1 MSEIQLQD
9 YPSHL
14 GTAAQPGSHL
24 GGPRSITLVP
34 AENAMPL
41 LEAFQKCAVPSTL
54 LGTLGLP
61 KRRRIV
67 GDWLCEGDLS
77 FIFARRGLGKTW
89 FSLALG
95 LGIAGK
101 KQFGPWKVHQNM
113 PVLYIDGEMPCEEIH
128 ARVSSLGA
136 DENLMVLNHEALFQ
150 KAGRTLNLTNKEAQD
165 AVTELCLAAGIKAVF
180 MDNLS
185 CLFSGVNENEADAWE
200 AVLPWLLSLRRYQI
214 AVVIVAH
221 SGRDGKTMRGTSRR
235 EDAAFS
241 IIRLD
246 DAAGDTEFKSGAEFI
261 SRFTKDRN
269 SREEQ
274 ADYRWKFQTG
284 ENEKTSVIH
293 LIASGLDEFL
303 KWVRDG
309 LEGATD
315 IAAEMGVTKGQVSK
329 LAKKAESQGLIT
341 NTSGKYKLR

>member
-1 MSEIQLQD
+1 MALNSL
-9 YPSHL
+9 
-14 GTAAQPGSHL
+14 
-24 GGPRSITLVP
+24 P
-34 AENAMPL
+34 AENAIPL
-41 LEAFQKCAVPSTL
+41 LEAFQECTVPSTL

-61 KRRRIV
+61 KRGRIV

-95 LGIAGK
+95 LAIAGK
-101 KQFGPWKVHQNM
+101 QQFGPWQVHENM

-136 DENLMVLNHEALFQ
+136 DKNLMVLNHEPLFH
-150 KAGRTLNLTNKEAQD
+150 KTGCTLNLTSKEAQD
-165 AVTELCLAAGIKAVF
+165 AVTKLCLAAGIRVVLL
-180 MDNLS
+180 DNLS
-185 CLFSGVNENEADAWE
+185 CLFSGVNENDADAWE
-200 AVLPWLLSLRRYQI
+200 AVLPWLLTLRRHQI
-214 AVVIVAH
+214 AIVIVAH
-221 SGRDGKTMRGTSRR
+221 SGRDGKNMRGTSRR

-246 DAAGDTEFKSGAEFI
+246 DAASDTELKNGAEFI

-269 SREEQ
+269 SRDEQ
-274 ADYRWKFQTG
+274 PDYRWKFQTKENG
-284 ENEKTSVIH
+284 ETSVTH
-293 LIASGLDEFL
+293 LEASGLDVLL

-315 IAAEMGVTKGQVSK
+315 IANEMGVSKGQVSK
-329 LAKKAESQGLIT
+329 MAKKAESQGLLTIV
-341 NTSGKYKLR
+341 SGKYNLR